1 MRKLD
6 DLRVKAGMTGVL
18 QLVSVERGAQVSP
31 GTNLVRVADP
41 TNLKAEVRIA
51 ETQTKD
57 LRLGQFAEIDTRNG
71 IVQGKVAR
79 IDPASSN
86 GTVGVDVIL
95 DGALPPGARP
105 DLSVDGTIRIEK
117 LDNVVFVGR
126 PAFGQDEG
134 TVSMF
139 KLLPTGEAV
148 RTNVKLGRSS
158 VNTIEIKEGL
168 QPGRPGDPLRHVQL
182 RPVRPHPVE
191 GLTTVA
197 DQQSTVTMESM
208 MNTAA
213 QTLIHLDGVTKV
225 FFTDEVETHA
235 LAGIHL
241 EIKTGEYIAIAG
253 PSGCGKSTLLSIL
266 GLLDSPT
273 DGKYILNGKSV
284 ADLPLSER
292 ARVRNREI
300 GFIFQSFNLIGDL
313 NVYENVELPLTY
325 RGMKSAER
333 KERVMAALEKVGMAH
348 RSKHLPTQL
357 SGGQQQRV
365 AVARAVAGSPRS
377 CWRTSRPE
385 TSTRRTARRS
395 WSCCASCTAKARR
408 SAWSRTTRATRATPT
423 APSTCSTAA
432 SSRKTAASAPRR
444 KWKRAGFISSTRRA
458 VEVWIG
464 AGTGQARLG
473 DDPEPRRDC

>member
-1 MRKLD
+1 MSNPDLQQSVKDAQLAFQSAEAAFLNKKADLQSQYLSQQADAATIEANYSQAKLDLEANEQLQKDGLVSDLTVKLKKTQATDQANRLKIAQQRLKMTEEGLKSQIAPQEADVNLKRAAYELSMRKLD

-79 IDPASSN
+79 IDPASTN

-168 QPGRPGDPLRHVQL
+168 QPGDQVILSDMSNYDQFDRIQL
-182 RPVRPHPVE
+182 K
-191 GLTTVA
+191 G
-197 DQQSTVTMESM
+197 
-208 MNTAA
+208 
-213 QTLIHLDGVTKV
+213 
-225 FFTDEVETHA
+225 
-235 LAGIHL
+235 
-241 EIKTGEYIAIAG
+241 
-253 PSGCGKSTLLSIL
+253 
-266 GLLDSPT
+266 
-273 DGKYILNGKSV
+273 
-284 ADLPLSER
+284 
-292 ARVRNREI
+292 
-300 GFIFQSFNLIGDL
+300 
-313 NVYENVELPLTY
+313 
-325 RGMKSAER
+325 
-333 KERVMAALEKVGMAH
+333 
-348 RSKHLPTQL
+348 
-357 SGGQQQRV
+357 
-365 AVARAVAGSPRS
+365 
-377 CWRTSRPE
+377 
-385 TSTRRTARRS
+385 
-395 WSCCASCTAKARR
+395 
-408 SAWSRTTRATRATPT
+408 
-423 APSTCSTAA
+423 
-432 SSRKTAASAPRR
+432 
-444 KWKRAGFISSTRRA
+444 
-458 VEVWIG
+458 
-464 AGTGQARLG
+464 
-473 DDPEPRRDC
+473 